1 MKQILWILVAGL
13 LAACSILPTPPPSPA
28 LHDFG
33 PPASVPTAAVPVEA
47 GVSAPAWLDD
57 TAIYYRLMYA
67 DPTQLRAYAD
77 NRWLAPPA
85 QLLQAR
91 LRGAFANGSAHCRLE
106 VRLLDFEQV
115 FDSAQS
121 AHISLRAQASL
132 RDLSNGTTVSE
143 QMFTVTQS
151 TSPDVQGAVSGDAQA
166 ANALLARLEQWVHAQ
181 LAQGKSP

>member
-1 MKQILWILVAGL
+1 MKKILWILVAGL
-13 LAACSILPTPPPSPA
+13 LAACSILPKPAPSPA

-33 PPASVPTAAVPVEA
+33 PPASVPAAAVPVEA
-47 GVSAPAWLDD
+47 SVSAPAWLDD
-57 TAIYYRLMYA
+57 TAIYYRLMYS

-85 QLLQAR
+85 ELLQTR
-91 LRGAFANGSAHCRLE
+91 LHAEFANGNAHYRLH
-106 VRLLDFEQV
+106 VQLLDFEQV

-132 RDLSNGTTVSE
+132 LDLSKGTTVGE
-143 QMFTVTQS
+143 RMFTVTQS

-166 ANALLARLEQWVHAQ
+166 ADELITQLTQWTRIQ
-181 LAQGKSP
+181 LAGRP